1 MSDRVCVHGL
11 PGCGCDLGE
20 GLPWADERCGPD
32 ARHGLVAACL
42 GGTGCAAVPIRGRLA
57 RDIMATPAVTV
68 REDASTLE
76 ILDVFSTNGI
86 NRVPVI
92 DGSGRLAG
100 IVSRA
105 DILRARSAPPE

>member
-1 MSDRVCVHGL
+1 MRGDADPRQ
-11 PGCGCDLGE
+11 PG
-20 GLPWADERCGPD
+20 A
-32 ARHGLVAACL
+32 
-42 GGTGCAAVPIRGRLA
+42 
-57 RDIMATPAVTV
+57 DIMAAPAITV
-68 REDASTLE
+68 REDTSTLE
-76 ILDVFSTNGI
+76 ILDIFSTRSI